1 MEPFNSLSQSCSSG
15 SASSSTSTI
24 SAHSSF
30 TFSSSKQTKHSL
42 AHSTASASS
51 TSGIPISSPPI
62 PDHAPSIPT
71 SISSHFPPSTII
83 TRSKNN
89 IHKPNPKFFSA
100 LKTLNLTI
108 TEPTS
113 ISQALTGH
121 QWNNRAFIFQF
132 TLSYYQEYGKSSD
145 VLKFDENFP
154 VPQVKED
161 QVLVKV
167 VAASLNPIDYKRML
181 GLVKNMDSPSCK
193 NGILCFFHFIFFIQI
208 VPGFDVAGVVV
219 KVGSKVEKFKIGD
232 KVFGD
237 INEKAEDGLKQ
248 FGTLAEYT
256 VATDRVLALKPEN
269 LSFVEAA
276 SLPLAIETAYEGFER
291 AEFSAG
297 KTVLI
302 LGGAAGVGTLAIQ
315 LAKHVFGAS
324 KVAARAST
332 KKLDLLRSLGA
343 DLAIDYTKE
352 NFEELPEKFD
362 AVGEGDRVGKAVK
375 EGEKAVA
382 IIWPV
387 TPPTTMF
394 ILTSTATI
402 LEKLKPYLESGK
414 VKPVLDPKTPFP
426 FSKTV
431 EAFSHLE
438 TSRATG
444 KICTDMA
451 AAFSVPTIP
460 SVNKAW
466 IYEEC
471 RKSADVLKFEAN
483 FPVPQVKEDQV
494 LIKVVAASLNPIDS
508 KSMLGFFQKH

>member
-1 MEPFNSLSQSCSSG
+1 MSLQRLLSNSPPTIIWPGMPNANYASHHGHSSSNPWPNFSSRPIHTQSPSLSKSG
-15 SASSSTSTI
+15 S
-24 SAHSSF
+24 
-30 TFSSSKQTKHSL
+30 
-42 AHSTASASS
+42 
-51 TSGIPISSPPI
+51 SSPICQYCDLPG
-62 PDHAPSIPT
+62 HTARNYRKLLAAAPWLS
-71 SISSHFPPSTII
+71 
-83 TRSKNN
+83 
-89 IHKPNPKFFSA
+89 
-100 LKTLNLTI
+100 
-108 TEPTS
+108 
-113 ISQALTGH
+113 
-121 QWNNRAFIFQF
+121 RAFIFQF

-145 VLKFDENFP
+145 VLKVDENFP

-181 GLVKNMDSPSCK
+181 GL
-193 NGILCFFHFIFFIQI
+193 
-208 VPGFDVAGVVV
+208 
-219 KVGSKVEKFKIGD
+219 
-232 KVFGD
+232 
-237 INEKAEDGLKQ
+237 DGLKQ

-256 VATDRVLALKPEN
+256 VARDGVLALKPEN

-276 SLPLAIETAYEGFER
+276 SLPLAIETAYEGFEG
-291 AEFSAG
+291 AKFSAG

-302 LGGAAGVGTLAIQ
+302 LGGAAGVGTLTIQ

-324 KVAARAST
+324 KVAATAST
-332 KKLDLLRSLGA
+332 MKLDLLRSLGA

-362 AVGEGDRVGKAVK
+362 VVFDAVGEGDRVGKAVK
-375 EGEKAVA
+375 EGGKAVA

-414 VKPVLDPKTPFP
+414 INMDGLQINLESSSFEMPINLEDDASPMEGVTSGHKVKRKRKLTLKVWSYFDVLPLDVDGKQKYKCKDCDTIYLCD
-426 FSKTV
+426 SKYGT
-431 EAFSHLE
+431 ENLMRHL
-438 TSRATG
+438 
-444 KICTDMA
+444 KNCCTDMA
-451 AAFSVPTIP
+451 AAFSVPTIT

-483 FPVPQVKEDQV
+483 FSVPQVKEDQV